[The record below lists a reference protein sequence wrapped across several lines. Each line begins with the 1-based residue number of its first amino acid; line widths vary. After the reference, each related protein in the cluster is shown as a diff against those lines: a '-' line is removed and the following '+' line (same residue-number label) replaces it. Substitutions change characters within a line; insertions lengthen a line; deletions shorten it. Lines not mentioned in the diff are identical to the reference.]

1 MLTDFVPPA
10 PSAADFIGRL
20 ALGTVQFGLDYGINN
35 TAGRPTDATV
45 SEILQTAQAAGL
57 NLLDTAAGY
66 GDSET
71 RLGDWLSQY
80 KEPSAPFELVTKLA
94 AGPTRRVRQ
103 QLEESLGRLRQASI
117 HGVLFHDFNALRQ
130 EPAAWA
136 ALQEA
141 RAAGI
146 VKRIG
151 GSLYHPHEAEW
162 LLAHDLDIDLVQVPF
177 NVLDQRFGTILP
189 TLQQRGVE
197 VHVRSA
203 FLQGLLLREPAT
215 LPIFFKPLTAKITQ
229 IHRLAHEAGIPL
241 TALLLLFAA
250 FAPGVSRAVIGV
262 ESAANLRENLAAAA
276 YIPQAA
282 QLRTALE
289 ELVESTDEYILPYK
303 WPPRS

>member
-1 MLTDFVPPA
+1 MPTDFVEPVT
-10 PSAADFIGRL
+10 SAADFIGRL

-35 TAGRPTDATV
+35 TVGRPTDATV
-45 SEILQTAQAAGL
+45 NEILQTAQAAGL

-71 RLGDWLSQY
+71 RLGDWLIQNKIASV
-80 KEPSAPFELVTKLA
+80 PFELVTKLA
-94 AGPTRRVRQ
+94 AGPAPQIRQ
-103 QLEESLGRLRQASI
+103 WLKDSLSRLRQASL
-117 HGVLFHDFNALRQ
+117 HGVLFHDFNSLRQ
-130 EPAAWA
+130 EPAAWT

-141 RAAGI
+141 RTAGI
-146 VKRIG
+146 VQRIG
-151 GSLYHPHEAEW
+151 VSLYHPQEAEW
-162 LLAHDLDIDLVQVPF
+162 LLAHDLDINLVQVPF

-197 VHVRSA
+197 VHVRST
-203 FLQGLLLREPAT
+203 FLQGLLLREPVT

-229 IHRLAHEAGIPL
+229 LHRMAHEAGIPL
-241 TALLLLFAA
+241 TALLLLFAT

-262 ESAANLRENLAAAA
+262 ESAANLRANLAAAA

-282 QLRTALE
+282 QLRTALQ
-289 ELVESTDEYILPYK
+289 ELAESTNEYILPYK